1 MTDPKNENKADAFST
16 RRFQKLSEENRE
28 LKAYVAEV
36 MQRLRQNER
45 LFSRMFEL
53 ESQVL
58 KSTDPEDLC
67 FTLLRGLRSSFELDF
82 VRFWL
87 DRSSFMG

>member
-1 MTDPKNENKADAFST
+1 MSKQEDQTGSKAPTKIEDLST
-16 RRFQKLSEENRE
+16 RRFQQMAKENHE
-28 LKAYVAEV
+28 LKAYVADV

-58 KSTDPEDLC
+58 KATDPEDLC
-67 FTLLRGLRSSFELDF
+67 FTAQTRLADAAIHRRAL
-82 VRFWL
+82 
-87 DRSSFMG
+87 